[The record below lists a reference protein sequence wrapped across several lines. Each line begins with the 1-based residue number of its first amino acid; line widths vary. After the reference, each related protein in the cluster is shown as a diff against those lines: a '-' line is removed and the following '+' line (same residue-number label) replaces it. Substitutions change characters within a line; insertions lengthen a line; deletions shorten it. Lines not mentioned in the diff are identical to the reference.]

1 MKVLIAIPS
10 CHALR
15 HFEQV
20 IRNTWLRDAPAGTD
34 CRFFLGNPAGVP
46 IVDEEVFLPVGDTL
60 QDLTA
65 KVVAMFRWV
74 HDHGYDFVFKADLDT
89 LVRPV
94 ALLQSDF
101 FQYDWVGGPNSFFA
115 SGGAG
120 YWLSRK
126 AMKAVIDCPF
136 KPGPAED
143 VNTAHALLAAGIQL
157 HGDARYKFVPGA
169 VLDGT
174 ELTYHLSSVK
184 AWDAKATPEDMY
196 AANDGTFRLPQQELP
211 TRRWLRRR

>member
-1 MKVLIAIPS
+1 V
-10 CHALR
+10 
-15 HFEQV
+15 
-20 IRNTWLRDAPAGTD
+20 RNTWLRDAPAGTD
-34 CRFFLGNPAGVP
+34 CRFFLGNPAGTAD
-46 IVDEEVFLPVGDTL
+46 VDEVFLPVGDTL